1 MKKFL
6 ISSLLAAG
14 FFNIADASSDKN
26 IEIEK
31 TENVDLINNSKGL
44 KSIAERNVPLYT
56 NGSLFSW
63 IAWIARIT

>member
-31 TENVDLINNSKGL
+31 TENVDLINNSK
-44 KSIAERNVPLYT
+44 A
-56 NGSLFSW
+56 FSTRSW
-63 IAWIARIT
+63 